1 MSEDSDISMY
11 FLKDVF
17 SYLVVPFTYICNLS
31 FECGIFPNS
40 MKTSK
45 VIPLFKSGSKTS
57 FSNYRPVSLLSQ
69 FSKILEKLF
78 DTRLQS
84 FMDKNCLISECQYG
98 FRSGYS
104 TSSALMELIEEL
116 SSALDSKQVTVGV
129 FIDLKKAFDTI
140 DHKLLMHKLEHY
152 GIRGESNNWL
162 KSYLENRKQYVQVNE
177 HRSSL
182 LKILCGVPQGSVLG
196 PKLFIHF
203 VY

>member
-1 MSEDSDISMY
+1 
-11 FLKDVF
+11 
-17 SYLVVPFTYICNLS
+17 
-31 FECGIFPNS
+31 

-116 SSALDSKQVTVGV
+116 SSALDSKKVTVGV